1 MTDEHRADV
10 EKVRKVAEDLGT
22 PGQDAT
28 PDERDADDRDPV
40 QDELR
45 RRRARGDDPAIADR

>member
-10 EKVRKVAEDLGT
+10 DKVRKVAEDLGT

-28 PDERDADDRDPV
+28 PNERDADERV
-40 QDELR
+40 RLQDELR
-45 RRRARGDDPAIADR
+45 RRQVKGDDTAIADR